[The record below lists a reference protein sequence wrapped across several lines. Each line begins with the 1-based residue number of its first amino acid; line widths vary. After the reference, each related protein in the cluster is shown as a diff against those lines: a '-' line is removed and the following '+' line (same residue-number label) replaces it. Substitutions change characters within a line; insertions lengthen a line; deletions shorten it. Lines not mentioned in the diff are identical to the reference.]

1 MNATEMDGMVQ
12 KPNEIDP
19 CDWDDI
25 NISNEDE

>member
-1 MNATEMDGMVQ
+1 MNVIKMDGMAQ
-12 KPNEIDP
+12 MTNEIDP